1 MQKTLILYSRICP
14 TESKFTIKLFEELQK
29 LPNVT
34 AVKIDGSKPF
44 DIPKEQEFIKTFD
57 NVVLLFT
64 MNWFNVPWS
73 MSRYMAEVWRTGP
86 FNLENINFYTI
97 VTTGSPL
104 KTYSDDGF
112 GWTALQY
119 LNNLAS
125 VFKRLKANYKNHF
138 FFHDCM
144 NANNNGQE
152 FHDFIEKFKKYY
164 LENINK

>member
-14 TESKFTIKLFEELQK
+14 TESKFTIKIFDELKK

-44 DIPKEQEFIKTFD
+44 DIPKEQEFIKSFD
-57 NVVLLFT
+57 NVILLFT

-86 FNLENINFYTI
+86 FNLEKINFYTI

-104 KTYSDDGF
+104 TTYSDNGF

-119 LNNLAS
+119 LNNLSS

-138 FFHDCM
+138 FFHDCV
-144 NANNNGQE
+144 NADNNGKE
-152 FHDFIEKFKKYY
+152 FNSFIEEIKKYY